1 MQNEGAELSKASG
14 SPSQTTAPYLLGFFN
29 PRRASAAKPFA
40 NSGFRPTVTK
50 FLDLDMSASHIIFG
64 NTPIREWIDR
74 YEESHKHPIN
84 RTFHTLGI
92 PMIAISL
99 PLFLVAPLFRG
110 FWKIPLSLFTVGWI
124 FQFAGHVVEGKPPE
138 FFKDWRFLFVGV
150 RWCWSKIQGRE

>member
-1 MQNEGAELSKASG
+1 MREPHHILGDRPMQ
-14 SPSQTTAPYLLGFFN
+14 
-29 PRRASAAKPFA
+29 
-40 NSGFRPTVTK
+40 
-50 FLDLDMSASHIIFG
+50 
-64 NTPIREWIDR
+64 EWIDR
-74 YEESHKHPIN
+74 YGQSHKHPVN

-124 FQFAGHVVEGKPPE
+124 FQFAGHAVEGKPPE

-150 RWCWSKIQGRE
+150 RWWLSKIQGRA